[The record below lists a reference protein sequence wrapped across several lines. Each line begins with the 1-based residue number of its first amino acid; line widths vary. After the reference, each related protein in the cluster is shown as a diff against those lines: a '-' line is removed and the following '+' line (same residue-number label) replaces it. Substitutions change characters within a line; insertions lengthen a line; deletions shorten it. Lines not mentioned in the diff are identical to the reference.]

1 MDKLAL
7 SIKKYNSETKK
18 TSFYKDVLDIKSQ
31 KIIKEINNFTVDF
44 EMENEMRLNVAEE
57 KFYKI
62 YNKKVS
68 SISNQNFILIISI
81 LNEKFFEENN
91 LDLFTDSL
99 YNSLNKYFNILSFVS
114 TKDNIGDITFYC
126 VCSAVVKNVFLDHI
140 VNKVTESGRTLESLY
155 GVLSYNLILG
165 GSVAENPEKKFIR
178 LLLTNL
184 AECGYGLDAATK
196 EEKSKYI
203 LDSYERASNII
214 TEYST
219 LINKLSM
226 KEDIKVIIEDIII
239 KNNLNIKL

>member
-7 SIKKYNSETKK
+7 SVKKYNVETKK
-18 TSFYKDVLDIKSQ
+18 TSFYKDVLDVKSQ
-31 KIIKEINNFTVDF
+31 KIIKEINNFAVDF

-126 VCSAVVKNVFLDHI
+126 ICSAVVKNIFLDHI
-140 VNKVTESGRTLESLY
+140 IKKVVESGKSLESLY
-155 GVLSYNLILG
+155 GALSYNLILG
-165 GSVAENPEKKFIR
+165 GSVAENPEKKFVR
-178 LLLTNL
+178 LLLNDL
-184 AECGYGLDAATK
+184 AKSGYSLDTATK
-196 EEKSKYI
+196 EEKNKYI
-203 LDSYERASNII
+203 LDSYERAS
-214 TEYST
+214 
-219 LINKLSM
+219 
-226 KEDIKVIIEDIII
+226 VIIGEYKKLISELSSTYDMQDIINTI
-239 KNNLNIKL
+239 IKKNNFNI

>member
-7 SIKKYNSETKK
+7 SIKKYNVETKK
-18 TSFYKDVLDIKSQ
+18 TSFYKDVLDVKSQ
-31 KIIKEINNFTVDF
+31 KIIKEINNFAVDF

-126 VCSAVVKNVFLDHI
+126 ICSAVVKNIFLDHI
-140 VNKVTESGRTLESLY
+140 INKVVESDKTLESLY

-165 GSVAENPEKKFIR
+165 GSVAESPEKKFIR
-178 LLLTNL
+178 LLLNDL
-184 AECGYGLDAATK
+184 AESGYSLDTATK
-196 EEKSKYI
+196 EEKNKYI
-203 LDSYERASNII
+203 LDSYERAS
-214 TEYST
+214 
-219 LINKLSM
+219 
-226 KEDIKVIIEDIII
+226 VIIGEYKKLISELSSTSDMQDIINTI
-239 KNNLNIKL
+239 IKKNNFNI

>member
-1 MDKLAL
+1 MDKIAL
-7 SIKKYNSETKK
+7 SIKKYNSESKK
-18 TSFYKDVLDIKSQ
+18 TSFYKDVIDIKSQ
-31 KIIKEINNFTVDF
+31 KIIKEINNFAVDF

-126 VCSAVVKNVFLDHI
+126 VCSAVVKNIFLDHI
-140 VNKVTESGRTLESLY
+140 INKVVESGKNLESLY

-165 GSVAENPEKKFIR
+165 GSVAESPEKKFVK
-178 LLLTNL
+178 LLLNDL

-196 EEKSKYI
+196 EETNKYI
-203 LDSYERASNII
+203 LASYERASNVISDYKMLFEELSEQEEIKSII
-214 TEYST
+214 KS
-219 LINKLSM
+219 I
-226 KEDIKVIIEDIII
+226 IIE
-239 KNNLNIKL
+239 KNLKI